1 MRAFVTGASE
11 GLGRAFAVR
20 LARKGYT
27 VTAVARNEARLGEL
41 LRELG
46 EGSHEV
52 LALDL
57 GERRGVDLCA
67 ERLRERPYELLVN
80 NAGYGVFGSFAEA
93 DVDDELQTLAVNCQA
108 AMVLAHTWLVTARP
122 GDALVNLSSLTYWLP
137 TPIQPTYVATKC
149 FLASLSES
157 LWYQARSR
165 GVYVQGLCP
174 GLIRTRFLERA
185 GLKRFM
191 GLLDLL
197 GATPER
203 VVDVSLRAMHRRRGP
218 IVIPGWGNK
227 TIAVLCRVL
236 PRRLLVG
243 VMGRAC
249 DFAQREA

>member
-1 MRAFVTGASE
+1 MNEQVDTAQNGNGHIVNLKGMYKDYFLDYASYVILERAVPSIFD
-11 GLGRAFAVR
+11 GLKPVQRRILHSMKNMDDGRYH
-20 LARKGYT
+20 K
-27 VTAVARNEARLGEL
+27 VANIIGNSMQYHPH
-41 LRELG
+41 G
-46 EGSHEV
+46 
-52 LALDL
+52 D
-57 GERRGVDLCA
+57 
-67 ERLRERPYELLVN
+67 
-80 NAGYGVFGSFAEA
+80 
-93 DVDDELQTLAVNCQA
+93 A
-108 AMVLAHTWLVTARP
+108 AI

-197 GATPER
+197 SATPER

-236 PRRLLVG
+236 PRRLLVA